1 MVFFIVALIIVISAT
16 AVLQAKL
23 LVDEVK
29 ESANLE
35 KKDGR

>member
-1 MVFFIVALIIVISAT
+1 MVFFVVVLIIAVSAT
-16 AVLQAKL
+16 AILQAKF

-35 KKDGR
+35 KRDGR

>member
-1 MVFFIVALIIVISAT
+1 MVFFVFVLIIAVSAT
-16 AVLQAKL
+16 AILQAKF

-35 KKDGR
+35 KRDGR